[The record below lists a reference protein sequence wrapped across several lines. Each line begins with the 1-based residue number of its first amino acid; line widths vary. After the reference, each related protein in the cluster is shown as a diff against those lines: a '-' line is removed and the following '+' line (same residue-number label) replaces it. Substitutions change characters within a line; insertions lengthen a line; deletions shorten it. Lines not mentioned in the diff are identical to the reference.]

1 MVFNFVF
8 WSFLFECFSCN
19 KKAKSKNVKKDVC
32 MDIGGVINHIKTKIL
47 PEIMTFRQWCHLR
60 LVKI

>member
-1 MVFNFVF
+1 M
-8 WSFLFECFSCN
+8 SFGLFFLN
-19 KKAKSKNVKKDVC
+19 VLVVIKKQKVKMSKRKIS

>member
-1 MVFNFVF
+1 M
-8 WSFLFECFSCN
+8 SFGLFFLN
-19 KKAKSKNVKKDVC
+19 VLVVIKKQKVKMSKRKIS

-47 PEIMTFRQWCHLR
+47 PEIMTFRQWSHLR

>member
-1 MVFNFVF
+1 M
-8 WSFLFECFSCN
+8 SFGLFFLN
-19 KKAKSKNVKKDVC
+19 VLVVIKKQKVKMSKRKIC